1 MYRALRF
8 TQQRQ
13 FVSSLFGFT
22 FIAAVVTVS
31 ASNILPC
38 PARITKGRYA
48 DSDGEGERMGTNEG
62 LGPQR
67 VTVAKRPRRWIEE
80 VHPNPKLP

>member
-8 TQQRQ
+8 TQRRN

-22 FIAAVVTVS
+22 FFATVITVS

-38 PARITKGRYA
+38 PARPNKGRHA
-48 DSDGEGERMGTNEG
+48 DSELEGMDADGVR
-62 LGPQR
+62 R
-67 VTVAKRPRRWIEE
+67 VIVAKRPRRWIEE
-80 VHPNPKLP
+80 VHPNPK